1 MQSLRS
7 RQTLALSAGCLM
19 CVCWLTEPAVAQGPA
34 RVVDP
39 RGGGGPGIDV
49 RVAETRQA
57 MPEASAAAHLPPS
70 ATTGDVSILGGSL
83 VKIFRRGGVLM
94 WPLLFCSVVMMVFV
108 FERFISLRRGNIL
121 PRPFVTR
128 FLLQLEDG
136 QLTQADALKRCEENG
151 SPIAQVFAAAVRKW
165 GRSSVEVEQAM
176 IDAGERVAASLR
188 RNLRVLNTIHTVG
201 PLLGLL
207 GTVFGIIECFNQ
219 IAASR
224 TMGRPDLLAG
234 GMSEALLTTAAGL
247 CVAIPALCFYLY
259 FSSCADRRIIEIDAL
274 GQQVVQLIAGDSAPA
289 GAKAKTQSKKA
300 A

>member
-1 MQSLRS
+1 MVWAQRALIPGLAA
-7 RQTLALSAGCLM
+7 LALLWAC
-19 CVCWLTEPAVAQGPA
+19 CHAPAALAQGPRRTA
-34 RVVDP
+34 DT
-39 RGGGGPGIDV
+39 RGGVMDRSPQPPPD
-49 RVAETRQA
+49 AL
-57 MPEASAAAHLPPS
+57 PASPRAAATEPMIPE
-70 ATTGDVSILGGSL
+70 TSL
-83 VKIFRRGGVLM
+83 VKMLERGGVLM
-94 WPLLFCSVVMMVFV
+94 WPLFFCSVVMMVFV
-108 FERFISLRRGNIL
+108 FERAICLRRGNIL

-136 QLTQADALKRCEENG
+136 QLTQAEALKRCQENG

-176 IDAGERVAASLR
+176 IDAGERVAATLR

-207 GTVFGIIECFNQ
+207 GTVFGIIKCFNQ
-219 IAASR
+219 IASSR

-247 CVAIPALCFYLY
+247 CVAIPALLFYLY
-259 FSSCADRRIIEIDAL
+259 FSSCVDRRIIEIDSL
-274 GQQVVQLIAGDSAPA
+274 SQQVVNLISGDSPVATPRSKAP
-289 GAKAKTQSKKA
+289 SKKA

>member
-1 MQSLRS
+1 M
-7 RQTLALSAGCLM
+7 
-19 CVCWLTEPAVAQGPA
+19 AQGM
-34 RVVDP
+34 R
-39 RGGGGPGIDV
+39 R
-49 RVAETRQA
+49 
-57 MPEASAAAHLPPS
+57 SADL
-70 ATTGDVSILGGSL
+70 
-83 VKIFRRGGVLM
+83 RGGVMEPSPPPQPAPAARTTSAPESLIPETNLAKIFERGGILM
-94 WPLLFCSVVMMVFV
+94 WPLLLCSVVTMVFV
-108 FERFISLRRGNIL
+108 FERAICLRRGNIL

-136 QLTQADALKRCEENG
+136 QLTSAEALKRCQENG

-176 IDAGERVAASLR
+176 IDAGERVAATLR

-207 GTVFGIIECFNQ
+207 GTVLGIIRCFNK
-219 IAASR
+219 IAASK
-224 TMGRPDLLAG
+224 TMGRPDLLAD

-259 FSSCADRRIIEIDAL
+259 FSSCVDRRIIEIDAL
-274 GQQVVQLIAGDSAPA
+274 GQQVVQLISGDSPMATAPRS
-289 GAKAKTQSKKA
+289 KPSKKA